1 MRRLRTLS
9 TVAVTIVTGMVLA
22 ACTTGG
28 VTDRAADGVAR
39 TTASV
44 VVFQDLNS
52 IDPAQGVDQ
61 NSANAM
67 HNFFEGLY
75 RLDAQNQP
83 VPAGAAALP
92 EVSEDGLVYTI
103 RLNPQARWSDGT
115 PVTAHDYVFA
125 WRRAVGL
132 PNAAEHQRTLGF
144 VRGADEIIAGDAEP
158 STLGVTALDDLTLQ
172 VTLRAPATF
181 FPSLLATPVFFP
193 VPEHFVTAQGDA
205 FATTSEHVLFNGPF
219 ALEGFAGAGIGGDWA
234 YVRNQHYWDAASVAL
249 DRVDVRVIRETTTAV
264 NLFNAGEVDQV
275 VISGPQVQA
284 NSTSAAFVADTTATV
299 GFLGYNHDHPVLAD
313 QRAREAISLAIDRE
327 ALTERVL
334 ADGSTPA
341 TGLVPPGL
349 AAGPGGTDFAAD
361 AGDLLRT
368 DVARAAEL
376 WAQVRADHGFERL
389 TLSLETFDADRI
401 ATVAEYLQNAL
412 ETALEGLTVTV
423 TTNPVGVFLDKTAR
437 QDFDLYL
444 PTWAATFADPSSHL
458 SLFGTGES
466 TNWGGYSNPELD
478 ALLASAQGVNAADPQ
493 ARWDDLLAAQQV
505 LLADQGVT
513 PIFFQPST
521 LLRTPSLRGVEFRTS
536 GPTFF
541 FGNAYF
547 A

>member
-1 MRRLRTLS
+1 MRRPRTLS
-9 TVAVTIVTGMVLA
+9 TVAATIVTGLVLA

-28 VTDRAADGVAR
+28 GAPSDGADR
-39 TTASV
+39 TTAAV
-44 VVFQDLNS
+44 VVFQDLSS

-61 NSANAM
+61 GSMNAM

-92 EVSEDGLVYTI
+92 EVSDDGLVYTI
-103 RLNPQARWSDGT
+103 RLNPDARWSDGV

-125 WRRAVGL
+125 WRRAVGM

-144 VRGADEIIAGDAEP
+144 LQGADQIVAGTADP
-158 STLGVTALDDLTLQ
+158 STLGVEALDDLTLR
-172 VTLRAPATF
+172 VTLRAPAAF
-181 FPSLLATPVFFP
+181 FPSLLATPAFFP
-193 VPEHFVTAQGDA
+193 VPQHFVTAQGAA
-205 FATTSEHVLFNGPF
+205 FATTSDHVLFNGPF
-219 ALEGFAGAGIGGDWA
+219 VLEGFAGPGIGGDWA
-234 YVRNQHYWDAASVAL
+234 YARNELHWDADAVAL
-249 DRVDVRVIRETTTAV
+249 DRVDVRVIRETSTAV

-284 NSTSAAFVADTTATV
+284 NSGREDFVVDQTATV
-299 GFLGYNHDHPVLAD
+299 GFLGYNHGHPVLAD

-349 AAGPGGTDFAAD
+349 ATSPTGTDFAAD
-361 AGDLLRT
+361 AGDALPT
-368 DVARAAEL
+368 DTARAAAL
-376 WAQVRADHGFERL
+376 WQQVRADHGFTDL
-389 TLSLETFDADRI
+389 TLRLETFDADRI

-412 ETALEGLTVTV
+412 ETTLDGLTVTV

-466 TNWGGYSNPELD
+466 SNWGGYSNPAFD
-478 ALLASAQGVNAADPQ
+478 SLLEAARTTHAADAQ

-513 PIFFQPST
+513 PIYFQPST
-521 LLRTPSLRGVEFRTS
+521 LLRTPAFRGVEFRTS
-536 GPTFF
+536 GPAFF

>member
-9 TVAVTIVTGMVLA
+9 TVAATIVTGMVLA
-22 ACTTGG
+22 ACTATPG
-28 VTDRAADGVAR
+28 VPDADGAAR
-39 TTASV
+39 TTATV

-67 HNFFEGLY
+67 HNFFEGLF
-75 RLDAQNQP
+75 RLDERNLP
-83 VPAGAAALP
+83 VSAGAAALP
-92 EVSEDGLVYTI
+92 EVSDDGLVYTI
-103 RLNPQARWSDGT
+103 RLNPASVWSDGT

-125 WRRAVGL
+125 WQRALGL

-144 VRGADEIIAGDAEP
+144 LRGADEIMAGDADP
-158 STLGVTALDDLTLQ
+158 SELGVVALDDLTLQ
-172 VTLRAPATF
+172 VTLRAPAAF
-181 FPSLLATPVFFP
+181 FPSLLATPAFFP

-205 FATTSEHVLFNGPF
+205 FATTSDHVLFNGPF

-234 YVRNQHYWDAASVAL
+234 YVRNEQYWNAEAVAL
-249 DRVDVRVIRETTTAV
+249 ERVDVCVIRETTTAV
-264 NLFNAGEVDQV
+264 NLFTAGEVDQV

-284 NSTSAAFVADTTATV
+284 HRDSDAFVVDTTATV

-349 AAGPGGTDFAAD
+349 ATSPAGTDFAAD

-376 WAQVRADHGFERL
+376 WEQVRADHGFTEL

-412 ETALEGLTVTV
+412 ESALDGLSVTV
-423 TTNPVGVFLDKTAR
+423 TTNPVGVFLDKTGR
-437 QDFDLYL
+437 QAFDLYL
-444 PTWAATFADPSSHL
+444 PTWAATFPDPSSHL
-458 SLFGTGES
+458 TLFGTGES
-466 TNWGGYSNPELD
+466 TNWGRYSNPELD
-478 ALLASAQGVNAADPQ
+478 ALLAAAQTTNAADPQ
-493 ARWDDLLAAQQV
+493 ARWADLLAAQEV
-505 LLADQGVT
+505 LVADQGVT
-513 PIFFQPST
+513 PIYFQPST
-521 LLRTPSLRGVEFRTS
+521 LLRTPSFRGVEFRTS
-536 GPTFF
+536 GPAFF